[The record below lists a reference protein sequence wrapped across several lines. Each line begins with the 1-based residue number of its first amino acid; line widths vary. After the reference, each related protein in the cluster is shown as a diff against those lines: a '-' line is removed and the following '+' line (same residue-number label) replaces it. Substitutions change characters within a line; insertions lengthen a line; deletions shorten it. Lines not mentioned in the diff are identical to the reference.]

1 MKRVNKY
8 LYLFVVQ
15 GWYGSLGWEDVTAA
29 DNYPEARGY
38 LRDYRENEP
47 QYPHRLI
54 RRREPNPEYQVS
66 A

>member
-8 LYLFVVQ
+8 NYLWIIQ
-15 GWYGSLGWEDVTAA
+15 SYWSGWEDVTAA
-29 DNYPEARGY
+29 DNYKEARGY

-47 QYPHRLI
+47 NRAHRMI
-54 RRREPNPEYQVS
+54 QRRELNPEYQE